1 MSLIRALVFNA
12 VFYTALA
19 LYVVVGSPFLL
30 MPRPWLLW
38 MVTNWGRLFLW
49 ICRVFG
55 GLKLEI
61 RGRENLPP
69 GPVMIASKHQS
80 AWETLAFLALF
91 DDPCFVL
98 KRELSFIPF
107 FGWFILRLNHIPL
120 DRRGGSAVLSGLVAA
135 VKRELARGHGRQV
148 IFFPEGTRRAP
159 GAPPAYKVG
168 VALAYVGAKT
178 PCVPVAL
185 NAGLYWPRRSLR
197 LRPGTV
203 VVEFLPAIPAGL
215 KRDKFFLEMQ
225 TRIEEASDRLYEEGL
240 RALGDPVPSRE
251 ERAAAAAAER
261 GESAG
266 ALG

>member
-1 MSLIRALVFNA
+1 MSFIRAVVFNV

-19 LYVVVGSPFLL
+19 LYVLIGAPFLL

-49 ICRVFG
+49 ICRVVG

-61 RGRENLPP
+61 RGRDNLPS

-98 KRELSFIPF
+98 KRELSLIPF

-120 DRRGGSAVLSGLVAA
+120 DRRGGSAVLSGLIAA
-135 VKRELARGHGRQV
+135 VKRELARGRQV

-159 GAPPAYKVG
+159 GSPPAYKVG

-215 KRDKFFLEMQ
+215 KREKFFLEVQ
-225 TRIEEASDRLYEEGL
+225 SRIEEASDRLYEEGL
-240 RALGDPVPSRE
+240 RALGERVPTRE
-251 ERAAAAAAER
+251 ERAAAAAADRQEAF
-261 GESAG
+261 GDPG
-266 ALG
+266 